1 VTYHHR
7 KAVDDSYHPIEN
19 AKVPIDWTEQ
29 LATHRRWL
37 ESVVRCRLGDGY
49 DPEDVMQD
57 VALAV
62 LPHPNPPESPEQV
75 APWLYRLTLR
85 KVINVRRSLGRR
97 RRMHQRVLEQAPSRD
112 TAATGADASSWLLKQ
127 ELGESI
133 ERALAQLAPE
143 DREILTLKYTEDWS
157 YRQLSQH
164 LGITEKTVEY
174 RLLRARKNL
183 ASHLRDWEPGKS

>member
-1 VTYHHR
+1 MTTLTR
-7 KAVDDSYHPIEN
+7 PIEN

-62 LPHPNPPESPEQV
+62 LPHPNPPKSPEQV

-97 RRMHQRVLEQAPSRD
+97 RRMHQRVFEQDPPRGGAVD
-112 TAATGADASSWLLKQ
+112 GADASSWLLKQ

-133 ERALAQLAPE
+133 DRAMSQLAAE

-183 ASHLRDWEPGKS
+183 ALHLRDWEPGES

>member
-1 VTYHHR
+1 MTYHQR
-7 KAVDDSYHPIEN
+7 KAVDDLYHPIEN

-29 LATHRRWL
+29 LAMHRRWL
-37 ESVVRCRLGDGY
+37 ESVIRCRLGDGY

-57 VALAV
+57 LALAV
-62 LPHPNPPESPEQV
+62 IPHPNPPASPDQV

-85 KVINVRRSLGRR
+85 KVINVRRTLGRR
-97 RRMHQRVLEQAPSRD
+97 RRMLQKVCQQQPSHGD
-112 TAATGADASSWLLKQ
+112 VAVGTDGASWLLRQ

-133 ERALAQLAPE
+133 QNALSQLAPE

-164 LGITEKTVEY
+164 LGVTEKTVEY

-183 ASHLRDWEPGKS
+183 ASYLRDWEPENS